1 MKPVLVI
8 RSSKIHAAGCY
19 TTTPVSKG
27 THIVE
32 YTGPRLTVEEADTRS
47 SDRPETYLFGL
58 SDGQHV
64 IDGDG
69 VAAFINH
76 CCDPNCEADEIDG
89 RVWIIALR
97 DIAAGEELSYD
108 YNLYDGDDDAPCCCG
123 AENCRGSLYSEEELA
138 KRAARAASAQI
149 TRT

>member
-1 MKPVLVI
+1 MALVI

-19 TTTPVSKG
+19 TTTPVSKA

-47 SDRPETYLFGL
+47 NDRPETYLFGL

-97 DIAAGEELSYD
+97 DIAAGDHTFVGRRLSS
-108 YNLYDGDDDAPCCCG
+108 G
-123 AENCRGSLYSEEELA
+123 ARRGGMGVVTPDTGGEMTP
-138 KRAARAASAQI
+138 AAC
-149 TRT
+149 

>member
-1 MKPVLVI
+1 MALVI

-27 THIVE
+27 AHIVE
-32 YTGPRLTVEEADTRS
+32 YTGPRLTVEEIDTRS

-69 VAAFINH
+69 IAAFINH

-97 DIAAGEELSYD
+97 DIAAAA
-108 YNLYDGDDDAPCCCG
+108 APRIV
-123 AENCRGSLYSEEELA
+123 A
-138 KRAARAASAQI
+138 AASIRRKNLPNAP
-149 TRT
+149 RELLPPRLPAPNRPASKPRKRSNS